1 MISKGKKVTAKAH
14 GGAIDIQ
21 GITVAKVVDKVRL
34 QSVETWFD
42 PMEMFRQIA
51 PTGEVTKTA
60 INAKPGEYV
69 ATLLYGA
76 GMGSVEEEQYS
87 ASSVATVAAQEDVR
101 DAISAACPLLSGR

>member
-76 GMGSVEEEQYS
+76 EMGSVEEEQYS